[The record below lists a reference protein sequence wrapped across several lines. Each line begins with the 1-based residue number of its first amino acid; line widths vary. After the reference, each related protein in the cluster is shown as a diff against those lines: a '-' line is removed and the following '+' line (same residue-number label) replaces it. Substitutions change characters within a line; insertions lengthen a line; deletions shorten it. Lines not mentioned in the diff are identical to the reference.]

1 MERLSQSALT
11 VIIWDGRT
19 TKSCECRFAP
29 KIRYILVNLQE
40 AGHDVTEVGVDAL
53 RGLLLDQLGQHL
65 DRSLTQDATNEIM
78 EKMYNK
84 IADDNR
90 GYQS

>member
-1 MERLSQSALT
+1 MERLSQSELT

-40 AGHDVTEVGVDAL
+40 AGHDVTEVCVDAL

-65 DRSLTQDATNEIM
+65 DRSLTQGAPNEIM

-84 IADDNR
+84 IADHNR
-90 GYQS
+90 GYQR